1 MKKEVIMY
9 QKRSRRK
16 AGEEKNEWMEGGEET
31 EMDGKREVR
40 S

>member
-16 AGEEKNEWMEGGEET
+16 AGEEEERVDGGRGGDR
-31 EMDGKREVR
+31 DGW
-40 S
+40 